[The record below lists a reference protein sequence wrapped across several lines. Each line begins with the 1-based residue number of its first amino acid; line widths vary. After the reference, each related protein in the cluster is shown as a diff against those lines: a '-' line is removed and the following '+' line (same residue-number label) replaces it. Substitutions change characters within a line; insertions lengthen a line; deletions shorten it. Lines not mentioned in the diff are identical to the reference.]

1 MNESAFFEEKMKQTK
16 EFAGLLCNLYLVAL
30 AAVLPLYTDGS
41 YWMIGDTKYLFF
53 RNVTLAGLGIGAVVM
68 LIAGVGERLR
78 GNVPE
83 SGVSGFP
90 QDAAPESRPRGKR
103 WSALDTA
110 VLLYGVTVC
119 LSALLSSYQ
128 ETAWYG
134 FREWYMG
141 AVSQLLF
148 VGIYFFISRSY
159 DGSSYPLWLWSISF
173 FVVVV
178 LGLCN
183 RFGTDPVGLL
193 AGFNS
198 GDWEYSHMI
207 STIGNINWFC
217 GYAGVTIA
225 IPLSGYLYGGRSWRQ
240 LALYPV
246 SAAGLTLL
254 VIQGCDTG
262 IVVAAVCFGICV
274 LLGISNRS
282 VMRRTLFLAAGVSM
296 LLPIYGRIVMLMGT
310 EALKALPADGIGIG
324 RLLWNGW
331 WMIGAVCLLLGIF
344 TEKAARALCAEEGRR
359 HRIRIGIAVFTG
371 ALVLAALAVGV
382 LFFVRRGRGGEP
394 WGSGRGV
401 LWKLAIKG
409 FFQNDFVGKLF
420 GVGPD
425 CFAEY
430 VYSTFPPE
438 ELLTLGGRW
447 AGAVYANAHNEWLN
461 HLVNLGIMGTGC
473 YLAVFAAGIGRCRK
487 AALRQGGEKRIAVAG
502 ILAILLYGV
511 VSCTCFQ
518 QCLSTPFL
526 FTVLGL
532 CESSLRRGG
541 ELTENSRA

>member
-1 MNESAFFEEKMKQTK
+1 MKQTK
-16 EFAGLLCNLYLVAL
+16 EFTGLLCNLYLVAL

-53 RNVTLAGLGIGAVVM
+53 RNVTLACLGIGAAVM
-68 LIAGVGERLR
+68 LIAEVGERLSSHLR
-78 GNVPE
+78 DN
-83 SGVSGFP
+83 
-90 QDAAPESRPRGKR
+90 APESRLLGKR
-103 WSALDTA
+103 WSALDIA

-119 LSALLSSYQ
+119 LSALLSSYR
-128 ETAWYG
+128 ETAWFG

-159 DGSSYPLWLWSISF
+159 DGSGYPLWLWSIAF
-173 FVVVV
+173 FAVVV
-178 LGLCN
+178 LGFCN
-183 RFGTDPVGLL
+183 RFGADPAGLL
-193 AGFNS
+193 AGYNS

-217 GYAGVTIA
+217 GYAGVAIA
-225 IPLSGYLYGGRSWRQ
+225 IPLSGCLYGRRDWRQ

-262 IVVAAVCFGICV
+262 IVVTAVCFGICV
-274 LLGISNRS
+274 LLGVRNRS
-282 VMRRTLFLAAGVSM
+282 VMRRTLFLAAGVSV
-296 LLPIYGRIVMLMGT
+296 LLPGYGRIVTLMGT
-310 EALKALPADGIGIG
+310 EALKALPADGIGID

-331 WMIGAVCLLLGIF
+331 WLVGAVCLLLGIF
-344 TEKAARALCAEEGRR
+344 TERAAHFLCADEKRR
-359 HRIRIGIAVFTG
+359 HHIRIGMA
-371 ALVLAALAVGV
+371 VLAGILILSALAAGV
-382 LFFVRRGRGGEP
+382 LFFVHRSREGV

-401 LWKLAIKG
+401 LWRLAVEG
-409 FFQNDFVGKLF
+409 FLQNDFLGKLF

-430 VYSTFPPE
+430 IYSTFPPE
-438 ELLTLGGRW
+438 ELLTLSGRW

-473 YLAVFAAGIGRCRK
+473 YLAVFAAGIVRCRK
-487 AALRQGGEKRIAVAG
+487 AALRQGGGKRIAAAG
-502 ILAILLYGV
+502 MLAVLLYGV

-518 QCLSTPFL
+518 QCLSTPL
-526 FTVLGL
+526 FFAVLGL

-541 ELTENSRA
+541 ELTENSRAQERHGNRL

>member
-1 MNESAFFEEKMKQTK
+1 MKKQTK
-16 EFAGLLCNLYLVAL
+16 EFTSLLCNLYLVAL

-41 YWMIGDTKYLFF
+41 YWMLGDTKYLFF
-53 RNVTLAGLGIGAVVM
+53 RNITLICLGIWAAVM
-68 LIAGVGERLR
+68 LIAGVRERLH
-78 GNVPE
+78 
-83 SGVSGFP
+83 
-90 QDAAPESRPRGKR
+90 AASEDQSWWKR
-103 WSALDTA
+103 WSALDLA
-110 VLLYGVTVC
+110 VLLYGAAVC
-119 LSALLSSYQ
+119 LSALFSHYP
-128 ETAWYG
+128 ETAWFG

-159 DGSSYPLWLWSISF
+159 GGSSYPLWLWNIAF
-173 FVVVV
+173 FAVVV
-178 LGLCN
+178 LGVCN
-183 RFGTDPVGLL
+183 RFGADPVGLL

-217 GYAGVTIA
+217 GYVGVAIA
-225 IPLSGYLYGGRSWRQ
+225 VSVSGYLYSAKGWRR
-240 LALYPV
+240 AVLYAI

-262 IVVAAVCFGICV
+262 IVVAAVCLGSCV
-274 LLGISNRS
+274 LLGIGSAS
-282 VMRRTLFLAAGVSM
+282 IMKRTLFLAAGVSM
-296 LLPIYGRIVMLMGT
+296 LLPAYGRIVTLMGA
-310 EALKALPADGIGIG
+310 EALKALPADGIGID
-324 RLLWNGW
+324 RLGWNGW
-331 WMIGAVCLLLGIF
+331 WLIGGVCLLFGIF
-344 TEKAARALCAEEGRR
+344 AERAARALRDSKERGRR
-359 HRIRIGIAVFTG
+359 VRTGMAVLAGILT
-371 ALVLAALAVGV
+371 LAALAAAA
-382 LFFVRRGRGGEP
+382 LYFVRQSRDGL

-401 LWKLAIKG
+401 LWRLAVEG
-409 FFQNDFVGKLF
+409 FLRNDFVGKLF

-430 VYSTFPPE
+430 IYSSFPPE
-438 ELLTLGGRW
+438 ELLTLSGRW

-473 YLAVFAAGIGRCRK
+473 YLAVFVTGVVRCRK
-487 AALRQGGEKRIAVAG
+487 AALCQGGEKRIGAAG

-518 QCLSTPFL
+518 QCLSTPL
-526 FTVLGL
+526 FFAVLGL

-541 ELTENSRA
+541 EPAENGRA

>member
-1 MNESAFFEEKMKQTK
+1 
-16 EFAGLLCNLYLVAL
+16 
-30 AAVLPLYTDGS
+30 
-41 YWMIGDTKYLFF
+41 
-53 RNVTLAGLGIGAVVM
+53 
-68 LIAGVGERLR
+68 
-78 GNVPE
+78 
-83 SGVSGFP
+83 
-90 QDAAPESRPRGKR
+90 
-103 WSALDTA
+103 
-110 VLLYGVTVC
+110 
-119 LSALLSSYQ
+119 
-128 ETAWYG
+128 
-134 FREWYMG
+134 
-141 AVSQLLF
+141 
-148 VGIYFFISRSY
+148 
-159 DGSSYPLWLWSISF
+159 
-173 FVVVV
+173 
-178 LGLCN
+178 
-183 RFGTDPVGLL
+183 
-193 AGFNS
+193 
-198 GDWEYSHMI
+198 MI

-296 LLPIYGRIVMLMGT
+296 LLPIYGRIVTLMGT
-310 EALKALPADGIGIG
+310 EALKALPADGIGID

-371 ALVLAALAVGV
+371 VLVLAALAVGV
-382 LFFVRRGRGGEP
+382 LFFVRRSRGGEP

-409 FFQNDFVGKLF
+409 FLQNDFVGKLF

-473 YLAVFAAGIGRCRK
+473 YLAVFAAGIVRCRK

-518 QCLSTPFL
+518 QCLSTPLL
-526 FTVLGL
+526 FAVLGL

>member
-1 MNESAFFEEKMKQTK
+1 MKQAK
-16 EFAGLLCNLYLVAL
+16 EFTGLLCNLYLVAL

-53 RNVTLAGLGIGAVVM
+53 RNVTLTCLGIWAVVM
-68 LIAGVGERLR
+68 LIAGVGERLSGHWR
-78 GNVPE
+78 GN
-83 SGVSGFP
+83 
-90 QDAAPESRPRGKR
+90 APENRWSGRLWNITAESRSRGKR
-103 WSALDTA
+103 WSALDMA

-119 LSALLSSYQ
+119 LSALLSRYP
-128 ETAWYG
+128 ETAWHG

-159 DGSSYPLWLWSISF
+159 DGSRYPLWLWSIAF
-173 FVVVV
+173 FAVVI
-178 LGLCN
+178 LGFCN
-183 RFGTDPVGLL
+183 RFGTDPAGLL

-217 GYAGVTIA
+217 GYACVAIV
-225 IPLSGYLYGGRSWRQ
+225 IPLSGYLNGREGWRQ
-240 LALYPV
+240 TALYLV

-262 IVVAAVCFGICV
+262 IVVAVVCLAICV
-274 LLGISNRS
+274 FPGISNIRI
-282 VMRRTLFLAAGVSM
+282 MGRTLFLAAGVSM
-296 LLPIYGRIVMLMGT
+296 LLPIYGSIVTLIGV
-310 EALKALPADGIGIG
+310 EALRALPADGIGID

-331 WMIGAVCLLLGIF
+331 WLIGGICLLLGIF
-344 TEKAARALCAEEGRR
+344 AERAPRGLRGSKEYGRR
-359 HRIRIGIAVFTG
+359 VRIGTSVIAG
-371 ALVLAALAVGV
+371 SWVLAAFVVGV
-382 LFFVRRGRGGEP
+382 IFFVRRGGEQ

-401 LWKLAIKG
+401 LWRLAVEG
-409 FFQNDFVGKLF
+409 FLQNDFMDKLF

-430 VYSTFPPE
+430 IYSSFPPE
-438 ELLTLGGRW
+438 ELLTLSGRW

-473 YLAVFAAGIGRCRK
+473 YLAVFATGIIRCRK
-487 AALRQGGEKRIAVAG
+487 ATLCQGGEKRIAVAG
-502 ILAILLYGV
+502 MLAVLLYGV

-518 QCLSTPFL
+518 QCLSTPLL
-526 FTVLGL
+526 FAVLGL
-532 CESSLRRGG
+532 CESSLRRDG